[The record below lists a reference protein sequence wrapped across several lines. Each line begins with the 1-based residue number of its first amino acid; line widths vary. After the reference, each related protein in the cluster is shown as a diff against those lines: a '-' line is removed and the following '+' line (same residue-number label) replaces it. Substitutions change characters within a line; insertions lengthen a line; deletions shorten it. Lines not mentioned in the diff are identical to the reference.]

1 MFYKKIFILLIIPAL
16 MLSACSAPSP
26 APALTSLPAADVPA
40 TAVPP
45 ASNAALPS
53 PTFAAAVATADLAT
67 PESAQTA
74 AGNGD
79 ADCLVGTW
87 SIDDFNSF
95 VRALLPAG
103 AFDDNTLQYD
113 NTEGRI
119 LYTFSKDGKVTVK
132 AQHYNTIFNV
142 KVDPADMV
150 LAVTMDGSTSGTYSV
165 KGNRVSIDEVT
176 DDQMAFAAVLD
187 GTTMLSTTKLADVG
201 PLFVPPNNYADFNC
215 SGDKLSLVIPN
226 LPASVSAI
234 TFKRLG
240 K

>member
-1 MFYKKIFILLIIPAL
+1 MIYKKFFVMLIIPAL
-16 MLSACSAPSP
+16 MLSACSA
-26 APALTSLPAADVPA
+26 LTSAQASLPTTDISTAAAPQA
-40 TAVPP
+40 TNAV
-45 ASNAALPS
+45 LPS
-53 PTFAAAVATADLAT
+53 PTFAAAIVPADMAT
-67 PESAQTA
+67 PESVQPA

-79 ADCLVGTW
+79 ATCLVGTW
-87 SIDDFNSF
+87 SIDDFDSF

-103 AFDDNTLQYD
+103 AFDDNSLQYD
-113 NTEGRI
+113 STQGRI
-119 LYTFSKDGKVTVK
+119 LYTFSDDGKVTVK

-150 LAVTMDGSTSGTYSV
+150 LAVTMDGTTTGTYSV
-165 KGNRVSIDEVT
+165 NGSRVSIDKVT

-187 GTTMLSTTKLADVG
+187 GTTMLSTTKLAEVG

-240 K
+240 N